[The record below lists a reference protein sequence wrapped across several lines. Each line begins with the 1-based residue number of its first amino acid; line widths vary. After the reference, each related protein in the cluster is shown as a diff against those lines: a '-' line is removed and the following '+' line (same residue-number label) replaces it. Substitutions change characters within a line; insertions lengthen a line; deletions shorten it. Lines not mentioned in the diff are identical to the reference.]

1 MSDKRDYYD
10 VLGVSKT
17 ADKDEIKKAYR
28 KLALKYHPDKNPDD
42 KEAEDK
48 FKEVN
53 EAYEVL
59 SDEDKRQK
67 YDQFG
72 FAGVDPNYQ
81 GGYGGGG
88 YGGSGF
94 GGGYTGGGFSGGSG
108 GFEDIF
114 SDLFGGG
121 FSSGGSGFGGFGGGG
136 RQTYHGPVQG
146 SDLKVRLTLTFKE
159 ACFGAEKRIKIKR
172 MEPCEHC
179 SGTGAE
185 PGSKVETCSTCGGHG
200 TVHVQ
205 QKTPFGT
212 FTQESECPDCHGTG
226 EHISEECSVCHGK
239 GLAKKER
246 TIKIK
251 IPAGV
256 NNDSIL
262 PLRGEGNAGE
272 NGGPK
277 GDLLIY
283 IRVTEDPVFK
293 RDGDNINYTR
303 PITYAQAALGASVTA
318 PTLKGK
324 VKMKIPAGTQN
335 GKIFKLKGKGV
346 KNVNGHGK
354 GDMYI
359 TIRIEVPKDISA
371 KAKSLIEELETELG
385 PENHA
390 ENEAFWKKVEQS

>member
-239 GLAKKER
+239 GLAKK
-246 TIKIK
+246 
-251 IPAGV
+251 
-256 NNDSIL
+256 
-262 PLRGEGNAGE
+262 
-272 NGGPK
+272 
-277 GDLLIY
+277 
-283 IRVTEDPVFK
+283 
-293 RDGDNINYTR
+293 
-303 PITYAQAALGASVTA
+303 
-318 PTLKGK
+318 
-324 VKMKIPAGTQN
+324 
-335 GKIFKLKGKGV
+335 
-346 KNVNGHGK
+346 
-354 GDMYI
+354 
-359 TIRIEVPKDISA
+359 
-371 KAKSLIEELETELG
+371 
-385 PENHA
+385 
-390 ENEAFWKKVEQS
+390 

>member
-17 ADKDEIKKAYR
+17 ADKDAIKKAYR

-42 KEAEDK
+42 KEAEEK

-72 FAGVDPNYQ
+72 FAGVDPSYQ
-81 GGYGGGG
+81 GGFGG
-88 YGGSGF
+88 GGSGF
-94 GGGYTGGGFSGGSG
+94 GGYGGQGGSYTSYGGG

-121 FSSGGSGFGGFGGGG
+121 GGGFSGFGGGG
-136 RQTYHGPVQG
+136 HQTYHGPVQG
-146 SDLKVRLTLTFKE
+146 SDIKVRLTLTFKE
-159 ACFGAEKRIKIKR
+159 ACFGVEKRIKIKR
-172 MEPCEHC
+172 METCDTCH
-179 SGTGAE
+179 GTGAE

-200 TVHVQ
+200 RVTMQ

-212 FTQESECPDCHGTG
+212 FNQETECPDCHGTG
-226 EHISEECSVCHGK
+226 EHVSEKCHVCNGK
-239 GLAKKER
+239 GLAQKER

-251 IPAGV
+251 VPAGV

-262 PLRGEGNAGE
+262 PLRGEGNAGS
-272 NGGPK
+272 NGGPR

-283 IRVTEDPVFK
+283 LRVNEDPVFK
-293 RDGDNINYTR
+293 RDGDNVTYTL
-303 PITYAQAALGASVTA
+303 PVTFAQAALGASVTA

-354 GDMYI
+354 GDMFI
-359 TIRIEVPKDISA
+359 TIRVEVPKDMSS
-371 KAKSLIEELETELG
+371 KAKSLIEDLEQELG
-385 PENHA
+385 PENHQ
-390 ENEAFWKKVEQS
+390 ENEKFWEKVSKS

>member
-17 ADKDEIKKAYR
+17 ADKNEIKKAYR

-59 SDEDKRQK
+59 SDEDKRK
-67 YDQFG
+67 RYDQFG

-81 GGYGGGG
+81 PGGYGDGF
-88 YGGSGF
+88 SGF
-94 GGGYTGGGFSGGSG
+94 GGGSYSYGGGS

-121 FSSGGSGFGGFGGGG
+121 GGFSGFSGFGGGSSYDS
-136 RQTYHGPVQG
+136 YHGPVQG

-159 ACFGAEKRIKIKR
+159 ACFGVEKKIKIKR
-172 MEPCEHC
+172 MEECEHC
-179 SGTGAE
+179 HGTGAE

-200 TVHVQ
+200 TVNVEQ
-205 QKTPFGT
+205 NTPFGRIR
-212 FTQESECPDCHGTG
+212 QQSVCPDCHGTG
-226 EHISEECSVCHGK
+226 EHIDEVCSVCHGQ
-239 GLAKKER
+239 GLAQKER

-251 IPAGV
+251 VPAGV

-262 PLRGEGNAGE
+262 PLRGQGNAGE
-272 NGGPK
+272 NGGPA

-283 IRVTEDPVFK
+283 IRVQEDPIFK
-293 RDGDNINYTR
+293 REGDDVSYTL
-303 PITYAQAALGASVTA
+303 PISFEQAALGASVVA

-346 KNVNGHGK
+346 ENVNGKGK
-354 GDMYI
+354 GDLLV
-359 TIRIEVPKDISA
+359 TIRVEVPKDLSS
-371 KAKSLIEELETELG
+371 KAKELIEELGKELG

-390 ENEAFWKKVEQS
+390 ENEKFWEQVQKA